1 MNYRAGKDS
10 LNRCIYRQNN
20 TTARQR
26 RKISRET
33 HGPKDPQKEARSIL
47 MAHFPKKSQA
57 LKQKMSGYV
66 RFRGAI
72 MVLSETAGESRQG

>member
-26 RKISRET
+26 REISREN

-47 MAHFPKKSQA
+47 MVHFPKKV
-57 LKQKMSGYV
+57 KP
-66 RFRGAI
+66 
-72 MVLSETAGESRQG
+72 